1 MYHYFIVDVDNKER
15 MANVQREAEKIQL
28 TPHIFPA
35 IMAKTMSKE
44 ELQKVTIPNSYLMPG
59 EIGCALSHLA
69 IYKEFL
75 ATDEQSVII
84 FEDDVTFT
92 PDCSLK
98 TLQTC
103 REFVENLA
111 RPSVL
116 LLNPV
121 DTYYKKVHQ
130 IDSISI
136 YSSFHGWCTYAYILN
151 REAARNILQ
160 YQTPIQD
167 VIDHF
172 RHYYYLGI
180 SDLYFTDP
188 SLAISSTEIESTI
201 DMTEGNRY
209 EEGRYKKERNRKE
222 RDNFKSALWQLPM
235 SQKICYVKRRL
246 YKHIFG
252 KYEFNKRC
260 K

>member
-1 MYHYFIVDVDNKER
+1 MYHYFIVDVDNTER

-28 TPHIFPA
+28 TPYIFPA

-44 ELQKVTIPNSYLMPG
+44 ELQKVTIPNTYLLPG

-69 IYKEFL
+69 IYREFL
-75 ATDEQSVII
+75 ATDKQSVLI

-92 PDCSLK
+92 PACSIK
-98 TLQTC
+98 ALQTC
-103 REFVENLA
+103 CEFVESLD

-121 DTYYKKVHQ
+121 DRYYKKVRQ

-136 YSSFHGWCTYAYILN
+136 YSSFQGWCTYAYILN

-180 SDLYFTDP
+180 CDLYFTDP
-188 SLAISSTEIESTI
+188 SLVICSTECESTI
-201 DMTEGNRY
+201 DTAEGNRY
-209 EEGRYKKERNRKE
+209 QEGRSQQK
-222 RDNFKSALWQLPM
+222 RDNFKSTLRKAPI
-235 SQKICYVKRRL
+235 SQKISYVKRRL

>member
-1 MYHYFIVDVDNKER
+1 MYHYFIVNVDDKKR

-44 ELQKVTIPNSYLMPG
+44 ELERATIPNTYLVPG

-75 ATDEQSVII
+75 ATDKQSVLI

-98 TLQTC
+98 ALQAC
-103 REFVENLA
+103 REFVESLA

-116 LLNPV
+116 LLSPV
-121 DTYYKKVHQ
+121 NTYYKKVHQ

-136 YSSFHGWCTYAYILN
+136 YSSFQGFGAYAYILN
-151 REAARNILQ
+151 REAAKNILQ
-160 YQTPIQD
+160 YQTPICH

-172 RHYYYLGI
+172 KYYYYLGI
-180 SDLYFTDP
+180 CDVYFTDP
-188 SLAISSTEIESTI
+188 SLAISHTEWESTI
-201 DMTEGNRY
+201 DTVENSRY
-209 EEGRYKKERNRKE
+209 NKEGREQQEK
-222 RDNFKSALWQLPM
+222 DAFKNILQQAPI
-235 SQKICYVKRRL
+235 SQKIYYLTHRL

-252 KYEFNKRC
+252 KYGFHKRC